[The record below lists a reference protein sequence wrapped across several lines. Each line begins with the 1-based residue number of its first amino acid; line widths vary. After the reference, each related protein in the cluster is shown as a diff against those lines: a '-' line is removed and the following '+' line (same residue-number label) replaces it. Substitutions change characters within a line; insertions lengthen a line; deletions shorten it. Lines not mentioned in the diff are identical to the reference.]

1 VSMPPPLRLTRARD
15 VPRDAAAD
23 DRVDRVDRVDRGEA
37 AHRSAAPAP
46 VIDSSPLVGTWVCFD
61 AATRGLVRVVVTV
74 RGGRLAVRA
83 FGASSPAPQ
92 DWGEAV
98 GDAFAGGVDRV
109 GGVGGVVGVDGV
121 GGAAAVAFTARYR
134 FGFVDALLAAYLNR
148 RLLVVDCYSVFGDGS
163 GRSSYFSRDHFYQP
177 AESASRA

>member
-1 VSMPPPLRLTRARD
+1 MPAPLRLTRAKD
-15 VPRDAAAD
+15 APRDAAAA
-23 DRVDRVDRVDRGEA
+23 DRVDHGQA

-46 VIDSSPLVGTWVCFD
+46 AVDPSPLVGTWVSFD
-61 AATRGLVRVVVTV
+61 AATRGLVRVVVAR

-92 DWGEAV
+92 DWGEV
-98 GDAFAGGVDRV
+98 EGDAFAGGVDCV
-109 GGVGGVVGVDGV
+109 GGVGGVE
-121 GGAAAVAFTARYR
+121 GAAAVGFTARYR
-134 FGFVDALLAAYLNR
+134 FGFVDTLLAAYLNR

>member
-1 VSMPPPLRLTRARD
+1 MSMPAPLRLSRARD
-15 VPRDAAAD
+15 APRDAAAAD
-23 DRVDRVDRVDRGEA
+23 GVDRVDRVDRGQA
-37 AHRSAAPAP
+37 AHRSAAPAVDP
-46 VIDSSPLVGTWVCFD
+46 SPLVGTWVSFD
-61 AATRGLVRVVVTV
+61 AATRGLVRVVVAR

-92 DWGEAV
+92 DWGETT
-98 GDAFAGGVDRV
+98 GDAFAGGVDCV
-109 GGVGGVVGVDGV
+109 GGVGGV
-121 GGAAAVAFTARYR
+121 GGGERVEGPAAVGFTARYR

>member
-1 VSMPPPLRLTRARD
+1 VS
-15 VPRDAAAD
+15 
-23 DRVDRVDRVDRGEA
+23 
-37 AHRSAAPAP
+37 
-46 VIDSSPLVGTWVCFD
+46 FD
-61 AATRGLVRVVVTV
+61 AATRGLVRVVVAR

-92 DWGEAV
+92 DWGEV
-98 GDAFAGGVDRV
+98 EGDAFAGA
-109 GGVGGVVGVDGV
+109 VDGV
-121 GGAAAVAFTARYR
+121 EGVEGAAAVGFTARYR

>member
-1 VSMPPPLRLTRARD
+1 VSMPAPLRLTRAKD
-15 VPRDAAAD
+15 APRDAAAA
-23 DRVDRVDRVDRGEA
+23 DRVDRVDRREA
-37 AHRSAAPAP
+37 AHRSAAPAVDP
-46 VIDSSPLVGTWVCFD
+46 SPLVGTWVSFD
-61 AATRGLVRVVVTV
+61 AATRGFVRVVVAR

-92 DWGEAV
+92 DWGEVA
-98 GDAFAGGVDRV
+98 GDAFAGGVD
-109 GGVGGVVGVDGV
+109 GVE
-121 GGAAAVAFTARYR
+121 GAAAVGFTARYR

>member
-1 VSMPPPLRLTRARD
+1 MPAPLRLSRARD
-15 VPRDAAAD
+15 VPRDAAA
-23 DRVDRVDRVDRGEA
+23 G
-37 AHRSAAPAP
+37 SAAPAVDP
-46 VIDSSPLVGTWVCFD
+46 SPLVGTWVSFD
-61 AATRGLVRVVVTV
+61 AATRGLVRVVVAL

-92 DWGEAV
+92 DWGEAE
-98 GDAFAGGVDRV
+98 GDAFAGGVDGVGGVDRVGGADRV
-109 GGVGGVVGVDGV
+109 GGVG
-121 GGAAAVAFTARYR
+121 AVAFTARYR
-134 FGFVDALLAAYLNR
+134 FGFVDVLLAAYLNR

>member
-1 VSMPPPLRLTRARD
+1 MPAPLRLTRAKD
-15 VPRDAAAD
+15 VPRDAAAA
-23 DRVDRVDRVDRGEA
+23 DRVDRVDRGEA
-37 AHRSAAPAP
+37 ALRSSAPAVDP
-46 VIDSSPLVGTWVCFD
+46 SPLVGTWVSFD
-61 AATRGLVRVVVTV
+61 AATRGLVRVVVAH

-92 DWGEAV
+92 DWGEVV

-109 GGVGGVVGVDGV
+109 DGVGGVE
-121 GGAAAVAFTARYR
+121 GAAAVGFTARYR
-134 FGFVDALLAAYLNR
+134 FGFVDVLLAAYLNR

>member
-1 VSMPPPLRLTRARD
+1 MPAPLRLTRAKD
-15 VPRDAAAD
+15 APRDAAAA
-23 DRVDRVDRVDRGEA
+23 DRVDRVDRGDRGEA
-37 AHRSAAPAP
+37 AHRTAAPTPA
-46 VIDSSPLVGTWVCFD
+46 IDPSPLVGTWVSFD
-61 AATRGLVRVVVTV
+61 AATRGLVRVVVSL

-92 DWGEAV
+92 DWGEAE

-109 GGVGGVVGVDGV
+109 GGGGGVDGV
-121 GGAAAVAFTARYR
+121 GGAAAVAFTARFR

>member
-1 VSMPPPLRLTRARD
+1 VS
-15 VPRDAAAD
+15 
-23 DRVDRVDRVDRGEA
+23 
-37 AHRSAAPAP
+37 
-46 VIDSSPLVGTWVCFD
+46 FD
-61 AATRGLVRVVVTV
+61 AATRGLVRVVVAL
-74 RGGRLAVRA
+74 RGGRLTVRA

-92 DWGEAV
+92 DWGEAA
-98 GDAFAGGVDRV
+98 GDAFAGGVD
-109 GGVGGVVGVDGV
+109 
-121 GGAAAVAFTARYR
+121 GAAAVAFTARYR

>member
-1 VSMPPPLRLTRARD
+1 VSMPAPLRLSRAKD
-15 VPRDAAAD
+15 APRDAAA
-23 DRVDRVDRVDRGEA
+23 
-37 AHRSAAPAP
+37 RSAAPAP
-46 VIDSSPLVGTWVCFD
+46 AVDASPLVGTWVSFD
-61 AATRGLVRVVVTV
+61 AATRGLVRVVVAR
-74 RGGRLAVRA
+74 RGGRLTVRA

-92 DWGEAV
+92 DWGEAE
-98 GDAFAGGVDRV
+98 GDAFAGGVD
-109 GGVGGVVGVDGV
+109 GVGGVEGVDGV
-121 GGAAAVAFTARYR
+121 GGPAAVGFTARYR

>member
-1 VSMPPPLRLTRARD
+1 MPAPLRLSRARD
-15 VPRDAAAD
+15 APRGAAAD
-23 DRVDRVDRVDRGEA
+23 DRIDRADQGEA
-37 AHRSAAPAP
+37 AHRSVAPAP
-46 VIDSSPLVGTWVCFD
+46 APTVDPSPLVGTWVSFD
-61 AATRGLVRVVVTV
+61 AATRGLVRVVVAL

-92 DWGEAV
+92 DWGEAE

-109 GGVGGVVGVDGV
+109 GGAGGVVGVV
-121 GGAAAVAFTARYR
+121 GAAAVGFTARYR

>member
-1 VSMPPPLRLTRARD
+1 M
-15 VPRDAAAD
+15 
-23 DRVDRVDRVDRGEA
+23 
-37 AHRSAAPAP
+37 APAP
-46 VIDSSPLVGTWVCFD
+46 APARAPAVDPSPLLGTWVSFD
-61 AATRGLVRVVVTV
+61 ATTRGLVRVVLTL

-92 DWGEAV
+92 DWGEAEV
-98 GDAFAGGVDRV
+98 DAFAGGVD
-109 GGVGGVVGVDGV
+109 GVAD
-121 GGAAAVAFTARYR
+121 APAVAFTARYR
-134 FGFVDALLAAYLNR
+134 FGFVDVLLAAYLNR

>member
-1 VSMPPPLRLTRARD
+1 MSAPLRLTRARD
-15 VPRDAAAD
+15 VPRDAAAA
-23 DRVDRVDRVDRGEA
+23 DRVDRVDRVDRGDRGVA
-37 AHRSAAPAP
+37 ALRSAAPAP
-46 VIDSSPLVGTWVCFD
+46 AVDPSPLVGTWVSFD
-61 AATRGLVRVVVTV
+61 AATRGLVRVVVA
-74 RGGRLAVRA
+74 RHGGRLAVRT

-92 DWGEAV
+92 DWGAVV

-109 GGVGGVVGVDGV
+109 DGVGGVE
-121 GGAAAVAFTARYR
+121 GAAAVGFTARYR
-134 FGFVDALLAAYLNR
+134 FGFVDVLLAAYLNR

>member
-1 VSMPPPLRLTRARD
+1 MSMPAPLRLSRAKD
-15 VPRDAAAD
+15 APRDAAAA

-37 AHRSAAPAP
+37 THLSAAPAP
-46 VIDSSPLVGTWVCFD
+46 AVDPSPLVGTWVSFD
-61 AATRGLVRVVVTV
+61 AATRGLVRVVVAR
-74 RGGRLAVRA
+74 RGGRLTVRA
-83 FGASSPAPQ
+83 FGAASPAPR
-92 DWGEAV
+92 DWGEAE
-98 GDAFAGGVDRV
+98 GDAFAG
-109 GGVGGVVGVDGV
+109 GV

>member
-1 VSMPPPLRLTRARD
+1 VSMPAPLRLTRARD
-15 VPRDAAAD
+15 VPRDTAAA
-23 DRVDRVDRVDRGEA
+23 A
-37 AHRSAAPAP
+37 AAPTPAP
-46 VIDSSPLVGTWVCFD
+46 AVDPSPLVGTWVSFD
-61 AATRGLVRVVVTV
+61 AATRGLVRVVVSL

-92 DWGEAV
+92 DWGETV
-98 GDAFAGGVDRV
+98 GDAFAGGVDRIGAV
-109 GGVGGVVGVDGV
+109 GGVDGVGGVNGI

>member
-1 VSMPPPLRLTRARD
+1 M
-15 VPRDAAAD
+15 PRDAAT
-23 DRVDRVDRVDRGEA
+23 
-37 AHRSAAPAP
+37 APAP
-46 VIDSSPLVGTWVCFD
+46 APAVDPSPLLGTWVSFD
-61 AATRGLVRVVVTV
+61 AATRGLVRVVVAR
-74 RGGRLAVRA
+74 RGGRLTVRA

-109 GGVGGVVGVDGV
+109 DGVDGVDGV

-134 FGFVDALLAAYLNR
+134 FGFVDVLVAAYLNR

>member
-1 VSMPPPLRLTRARD
+1 MPAPLRLTRAKD
-15 VPRDAAAD
+15 VPRDAAAA
-23 DRVDRVDRVDRGEA
+23 DRVDRGEA
-37 AHRSAAPAP
+37 ALRSAAPAP
-46 VIDSSPLVGTWVCFD
+46 AVDLSPLVGTWVSFD
-61 AATRGLVRVVVTV
+61 AATRGLVRVVVAR

-92 DWGEAV
+92 DWGEV
-98 GDAFAGGVDRV
+98 DGDAFAGGVDRV
-109 GGVGGVVGVDGV
+109 EGVE
-121 GGAAAVAFTARYR
+121 GAAAVGFTARYR

-163 GRSSYFSRDHFYQP
+163 GRSSYFRRDHFYQP

>member
-1 VSMPPPLRLTRARD
+1 VSDPAPLRLSRAKD
-15 VPRDAAAD
+15 LPRGAVSAC
-23 DRVDRVDRVDRGEA
+23 GA
-37 AHRSAAPAP
+37 AHGAAAPAVDP
-46 VIDSSPLVGTWVCFD
+46 GPLVGTWVSFD
-61 AATRGLVRVVVTV
+61 AATRGLVRVVVAR

-92 DWGEAV
+92 DWGEVV
-98 GDAFAGGVDRV
+98 GDAFAGGVE
-109 GGVGGVVGVDGV
+109 GVEGVDGVEGV
-121 GGAAAVAFTARYR
+121 GGAAAVGFTARYR